1 MQVSPGC
8 CRSPPCCSSSAR
20 WSAGC
25 ASRSQV
31 AQPNPPGLKSK
42 PACRDPGRRN
52 RRRNCSNLQMT
63 ATLRTSALSA
73 YDDPMTVTDKRAL
86 PVSEFMNDPISFF
99 GQSYTRMH
107 SIGREELEDLQR
119 QAMGIRFAEHY
130 QSIEMLRKLAD
141 RLGIS
146 VPREFND
153 VVPLMFSHTAFKS
166 YPAALIDKKRFD
178 LMTKWLDKLTS
189 YDLSHVDTTGCAG
202 IDEWIDRLDEQTPLE
217 VITSSGT
224 TGTISILPKDKRGAE
239 QGMTL
244 WKICLFQTFGREP
257 TDAELNPVVDV
268 VWPNFASGKLG
279 HLRIADML
287 KRGFTGGDE
296 SRFHALYPG
305 AVDTDLMFLA
315 SKMRAAASRGELD
328 RLEIDPALAARKDE
342 FIAMQARQ
350 AQDVEEFFTRLTE
363 QQRGKRVVMTSDF
376 HLMYDIAKAVMER
389 GVRNVFSPDSAI
401 LTGGG
406 MKGVVLPDDFM
417 EVIKDFLGVDR
428 IQVGYGFSESS
439 TFHWGCSEGRYHVA
453 PWVIPFVLDPETSEP
468 LPRTGVQTGRA
479 AVYDILLRAHW
490 GGVIS
495 GDEVTID
502 WDLQCPCG
510 QASVAFEPDIM
521 RYSEKQGVEDDRIT
535 CAATHEVH
543 NEAVNFMKRLDL

>member
-1 MQVSPGC
+1 
-8 CRSPPCCSSSAR
+8 
-20 WSAGC
+20 
-25 ASRSQV
+25 
-31 AQPNPPGLKSK
+31 
-42 PACRDPGRRN
+42 
-52 RRRNCSNLQMT
+52 MT
-63 ATLRTSALSA
+63 G
-73 YDDPMTVTDKRAL
+73 MTVTEKTARSVTD
-86 PVSEFMNDPISFF
+86 FMDDPISFF
-99 GQSYTRMH
+99 GQSYTQMH
-107 SIGREELEDLQR
+107 SIDRGELEALQR
-119 QAMGIRFAEHY
+119 QAMGIRFQQHRV
-130 QSIEMLRKLAD
+130 SIEMLRKLAD
-141 RLGIS
+141 RLGITALND
-146 VPREFND
+146 FND
-153 VVPLMFSHTAFKS
+153 VVPLFFSHTAFKS
-166 YPAALIDKKRFD
+166 YPAVLVDKKRFD

-189 YDLSHVDTTGCAG
+189 YDLSGVDTAGCTG
-202 IDEWIDRLDEQTPLE
+202 IDDWIDRLDAQTPLE

-224 TGTISILPKDKRGAE
+224 TGTISILPKDKHGAV

-244 WKICLFQTFGREP
+244 WKICLFQTFGQEP
-257 TDAELNPVVDV
+257 TEAELNPVVDV
-268 VWPNFASGKLG
+268 VWPNFANGKLG
-279 HLRIADML
+279 HLRIANMI

-296 SRFHALYPG
+296 SKFHALYPG

-328 RLEIDPALAARKDE
+328 RLEVDPALAARKDE

-350 AQDVEEFFTRLTE
+350 VQDLEAFFSRLTD
-363 QQRGKRVVMTSDF
+363 QLRGKRVFMTSAF
-376 HLMYDIAKAVMER
+376 HQMYDIAKAGLDR
-389 GVRNVFSPDSAI
+389 GVRNVFAPDSAI

-495 GDEVTID
+495 GDEVTIN
-502 WDLQCPCG
+502 WDLKCPCG
-510 QASVAFEPDIM
+510 QASVAFEPEIM

-543 NEAVNFMKRLDL
+543 NEAVNFMKGLDL

>member
-1 MQVSPGC
+1 
-8 CRSPPCCSSSAR
+8 
-20 WSAGC
+20 
-25 ASRSQV
+25 
-31 AQPNPPGLKSK
+31 
-42 PACRDPGRRN
+42 
-52 RRRNCSNLQMT
+52 MT
-63 ATLRTSALSA
+63 LT
-73 YDDPMTVTDKRAL
+73 
-86 PVSEFMNDPISFF
+86 PVYEFMDDPISFF
-99 GQSYTRMH
+99 GQSYTQMH
-107 SIGREELEDLQR
+107 SIPRDELEGLQC
-119 QAMGIRFAEHY
+119 QALGIRFRQHY

-141 RLGIS
+141 RLG
-146 VPREFND
+146 VRQLTEFND
-153 VVPLMFSHTAFKS
+153 VVPLLFSHTAFKS
-166 YPAALIDKKRFD
+166 YPAALVDRKRFD

-189 YDLSHVDTTGCAG
+189 YDLAAVDTTGCTG
-202 IDEWIDRLDEQTPLE
+202 IDDWIDRLDEQTPLE

-239 QGMTL
+239 DGMAL
-244 WKICLFQTFGREP
+244 WKICLFQTFGQEP
-257 TDAELNPVVDV
+257 TDSELNPAVDV
-268 VWPNFASGKLG
+268 VWPNFANGKLG
-279 HLRIADML
+279 HLRIANMI

-296 SRFHALYPG
+296 SKFQPLYPG
-305 AVDTDLMFLA
+305 AIDTDLMFLA

-363 QQRGKRVVMTSDF
+363 QLRGKRVFMTSAF
-376 HLMYDIAKAVMER
+376 GQMYDIARAGLDR
-389 GVRNVFSPDSAI
+389 GVRDVFASDSAI

-417 EVIKDFLGVDR
+417 DVIKTFLGVDR

-453 PWVIPFVLDPETSEP
+453 PWVIPFILDPETSEP

-495 GDEVTID
+495 GDEVTVN

-510 QASVAFEPDIM
+510 QASVAFEPGIM

-535 CAATHEVH
+535 CAATQEVH
-543 NEAVNFMKRLDL
+543 NEAVNFMKGLDL

>member
-1 MQVSPGC
+1 
-8 CRSPPCCSSSAR
+8 
-20 WSAGC
+20 
-25 ASRSQV
+25 
-31 AQPNPPGLKSK
+31 
-42 PACRDPGRRN
+42 
-52 RRRNCSNLQMT
+52 
-63 ATLRTSALSA
+63 
-73 YDDPMTVTDKRAL
+73 MTVTDKRAL

-141 RLGIS
+141 RLGIT
-146 VPREFND
+146 VLREFND

-189 YDLSHVDTTGCAG
+189 YDLSHVNTTGCAG

-244 WKICLFQTFGREP
+244 WKICLFQTFGHEP

-363 QQRGKRVVMTSDF
+363 QLRGKRVFMTSAF
-376 HLMYDIAKAVMER
+376 GQMYDIARAALDR
-389 GVRNVFSPDSAI
+389 GVRDVFAPDSAI

-417 EVIKDFLGVDR
+417 DVIKAFLGVDR

-453 PWVIPFVLDPETSEP
+453 PWVIPFILDPDTSEP
-468 LPRTGVQTGRA
+468 LPRSGVQTGRA

-502 WDLQCPCG
+502 WDLRCPCG
-510 QASVAFEPDIM
+510 QASVAFEKDII
-521 RYSEKQGVEDDRIT
+521 RYSEKRGTEDDRIT

-543 NEAVNFMKRLDL
+543 NEAVNFMKGVEL